1 MVMRLYGHQVSYRY
15 KFSEIP
21 FQAHPLEVS
30 LRSVLQAGMDVAQ
43 EALQAYD
50 TALTGSQTATRID
63 VFGSYPCYA
72 PLCFDS
78 VFEPIVQE
86 WNQKKG
92 TFQQGDFWSLRRSR
106 PLPGVLPMTGAERR
120 ALIAGWFL
128 GQVVG
133 RVSVPAPPYSQNV
146 PPAMVWVPQLNQ
158 WRPFS
163 DVMLTRVPEMVST
176 TDWLPAVLESSLVA
190 MARAH
195 EQPVAE
201 SLLPYR
207 ALREIFDDD
216 PLGVRQW
223 DMALDGTMP
232 FVGQTLLADWLAT
245 GATPPRGTSRVS
257 IDPNAADPVAARIE
271 GTTAFLDLMEKT
283 SRDFFAPDTGK
294 FGSIGNRQLASQ
306 MPVMRDL
313 VEDVLVVLDTLRRVL
328 TMAERQVSSAGGGI
342 VGADEMGLM

>member
-1 MVMRLYGHQVSYRY
+1 
-15 KFSEIP
+15 
-21 FQAHPLEVS
+21 
-30 LRSVLQAGMDVAQ
+30 
-43 EALQAYD
+43 
-50 TALTGSQTATRID
+50 
-63 VFGSYPCYA
+63 
-72 PLCFDS
+72 
-78 VFEPIVQE
+78 
-86 WNQKKG
+86 
-92 TFQQGDFWSLRRSR
+92 
-106 PLPGVLPMTGAERR
+106 MTGAERR

-328 TMAERQVSSAGGGI
+328 TMAERQVGSAGGGI